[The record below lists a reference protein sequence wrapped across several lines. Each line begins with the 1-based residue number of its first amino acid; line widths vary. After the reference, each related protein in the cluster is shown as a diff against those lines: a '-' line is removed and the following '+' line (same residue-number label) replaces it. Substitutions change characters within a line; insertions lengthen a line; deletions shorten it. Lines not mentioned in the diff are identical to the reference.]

1 KIDDEN
7 VFAYNET
14 SYKGLTDP
22 AKGYSGVSY
31 AGYFGGGNQFGRVIY
46 LAFPFET
53 IYIESQRVAVF
64 QRIMEYM
71 YKVIISVDE
80 NEYTIP
86 NEFALMQ
93 NYPNPFN
100 PSTTIK
106 YSIPFVEPA
115 YRQGRRK
122 SSFAQSSNQ
131 SQSGDWLYNITLK
144 VYDILG
150 REVTTLVN
158 KQQQP
163 GNYEVVFDANNL
175 PSGTYFYRLQSGSF
189 TETKK
194 MILLK

>member
-1 KIDDEN
+1 MIPRPLAAGSFIEN
-7 VFAYNET
+7 GIV
-14 SYKGLTDP
+14 
-22 AKGYSGVSY
+22 
-31 AGYFGGGNQFGRVIY
+31 
-46 LAFPFET
+46 
-53 IYIESQRVAVF
+53 
-64 QRIMEYM
+64 
-71 YKVIISVDE
+71 ISVEDE
-80 NEYTIP
+80 SIEKPIANYLLT
-86 NEFALMQ
+86 Q

-194 MILLK
+194 MMVVK